1 MTCRSG
7 VTSMLAVVAAALPAV
22 AVAQHSGDAHGGAD
36 GPAKV
41 AIRASSVDPAGIAVL
56 AGERVEWHN
65 VSVREH
71 TITSRDGLFDSG
83 RIGIN
88 RTFGYAFTAAGSFG
102 YYCRIHPYI
111 AGTVDVVQVLLH
123 APAGLLVSGD
133 QLVLA
138 GRAGPVG
145 GPVTIQ
151 RDLGAG
157 FTPLLTV
164 ERAANGSFSARFAV
178 DATAAYRAVAGADAS
193 PTAARRGR
201 ARPHADGVHRP
212 RTPAPAGAGH
222 RQPAAARRHGARA
235 ALHQGALRLVDG
247 PPRAPVRRTPRLG
260 RAAASRQGPVRVV
273 LTQPDGETRAAVSR
287 VVRLPR

>member
-7 VTSMLAVVAAALPAV
+7 VTSMLAVAAALPAV
-22 AVAQHSGDAHGGAD
+22 AVAQNSGDAHGGAD

-41 AIRASSVDPAGIAVL
+41 AIRASSVDPVGIAVL

-83 RIGIN
+83 RIGTN

-123 APAGLLVSGD
+123 APAGPLVSGD

-178 DATAAYRAVAGADAS
+178 DATATYRAVAGADAS
-193 PTAARRGR
+193 PPLRVEVVRARTLTVSTVRGR
-201 ARPHADGVHRP
+201 RRPLVRVTVSPPLPGGTVHVQRYIKERVGWWTVRRARLS
-212 RTPAPAGAGH
+212 AG
-222 RQPAAARRHGARA
+222 RRASVGLRRA
-235 ALHQGALRLVDG
+235 AKG
-247 PPRAPVRRTPRLG
+247 T
-260 RAAASRQGPVRVV
+260 VRVV